1 MTKAYGYLP
10 KNQRILWIALRIVIL
25 GWGVYGL
32 FHGSVVEFLEAIF
45 AIIFT
50 HLWDFFQIFGKK
62 SFIIEVEASTQT
74 MLSLFIFIAVC
85 IGSTLNNR
93 TTFEHF
99 DIVTHCASGVLSA
112 WFGYD
117 FANIIY
123 RKRGDLGPAMS
134 SLFSLAFALSIA
146 VGWEIYEFSMDKL
159 YGMTLQ
165 KGNTDTMVD
174 FISCAVGAVITM
186 LFVSFLRNG
195 IIGKNKEKVKEE
207 QNTAVPT
214 LCYDLPVG
222 VVVACILAFAVALYK
237 TYGCFSLIPNFL
249 IMDVY
254 GDTFLQKLPTM
265 LICLAFGAY
274 WILICVI
281 FMCKA
286 LKIFDYKFKCE
297 KTLTIVAFVAG
308 FVMLFAQ
315 GLDFSPINYGMFMFS
330 FALLLGTFHGY
341 KVPHKIFF
349 GLAILFTFIFGI
361 SGIISV
367 VDYYD
372 NTSTDKIQ
380 IYAFVSRLVSAL
392 IFYIFYGLLEKFSS
406 EYEGIE
412 E

>member
-10 KNQRILWIALRIVIL
+10 KNQRILWLALRIVIL
-25 GWGVYGL
+25 CCGVYGL

-99 DIVTHCASGVLSA
+99 DIVTHFASGVLSA

-134 SLFSLAFALSIA
+134 SLFSLAFSLSIA

-174 FISCAVGAVITM
+174 FISCAVGSVITM
-186 LFVSFLRNG
+186 LFVAFLRNG

-207 QNTAVPT
+207 RRLENEKR
-214 LCYDLPVG
+214 LLKDK
-222 VVVACILAFAVALYK
+222 LY
-237 TYGCFSLIPNFL
+237 L
-249 IMDVY
+249 
-254 GDTFLQKLPTM
+254 
-265 LICLAFGAY
+265 
-274 WILICVI
+274 
-281 FMCKA
+281 
-286 LKIFDYKFKCE
+286 DYINSKEE
-297 KTLTIVAFVAG
+297 K
-308 FVMLFAQ
+308 
-315 GLDFSPINYGMFMFS
+315 
-330 FALLLGTFHGY
+330 
-341 KVPHKIFF
+341 
-349 GLAILFTFIFGI
+349 
-361 SGIISV
+361 
-367 VDYYD
+367 
-372 NTSTDKIQ
+372 
-380 IYAFVSRLVSAL
+380 
-392 IFYIFYGLLEKFSS
+392 
-406 EYEGIE
+406 
-412 E
+412 

>member
-174 FISCAVGAVITM
+174 FISCAVGAVVTM
-186 LFVSFLRNG
+186 LFVAFLRNG
-195 IIGKNKEKVKEE
+195 IIGKNKEQVKEE
-207 QNTAVPT
+207 RRLENEKR
-214 LCYDLPVG
+214 LLKDK
-222 VVVACILAFAVALYK
+222 LYAE
-237 TYGCFSLIPNFL
+237 Y
-249 IMDVY
+249 
-254 GDTFLQKLPTM
+254 
-265 LICLAFGAY
+265 
-274 WILICVI
+274 
-281 FMCKA
+281 
-286 LKIFDYKFKCE
+286 
-297 KTLTIVAFVAG
+297 
-308 FVMLFAQ
+308 
-315 GLDFSPINYGMFMFS
+315 INS
-330 FALLLGTFHGY
+330 
-341 KVPHKIFF
+341 K
-349 GLAILFTFIFGI
+349 
-361 SGIISV
+361 
-367 VDYYD
+367 
-372 NTSTDKIQ
+372 
-380 IYAFVSRLVSAL
+380 
-392 IFYIFYGLLEKFSS
+392 
-406 EYEGIE
+406 E
-412 E
+412 ED

>member
-186 LFVSFLRNG
+186 LFVAFLRNG
-195 IIGKNKEKVKEE
+195 IIGKDKEKVKEE
-207 QNTAVPT
+207 RRLQNEKR
-214 LCYDLPVG
+214 LLKDK
-222 VVVACILAFAVALYK
+222 LY
-237 TYGCFSLIPNFL
+237 
-249 IMDVY
+249 
-254 GDTFLQKLPTM
+254 
-265 LICLAFGAY
+265 A
-274 WILICVI
+274 
-281 FMCKA
+281 
-286 LKIFDYKFKCE
+286 DYIKSK
-297 KTLTIVAFVAG
+297 
-308 FVMLFAQ
+308 
-315 GLDFSPINYGMFMFS
+315 
-330 FALLLGTFHGY
+330 
-341 KVPHKIFF
+341 
-349 GLAILFTFIFGI
+349 
-361 SGIISV
+361 
-367 VDYYD
+367 
-372 NTSTDKIQ
+372 
-380 IYAFVSRLVSAL
+380 
-392 IFYIFYGLLEKFSS
+392 
-406 EYEGIE
+406 E
-412 E
+412 ED

>member
-10 KNQRILWIALRIVIL
+10 KNQRILWLALRIIIL

-74 MLSLFIFIAVC
+74 MLTLFIFIAVC
-85 IGSTLNNR
+85 VGSTLNNR

-99 DIVTHCASGVLSA
+99 DIVTHFASGVLSA

-186 LFVSFLRNG
+186 LFVAFLRNG
-195 IIGKNKEKVKEE
+195 IIGKNKEQVKEE
-207 QNTAVPT
+207 RRFENEKR
-214 LCYDLPVG
+214 LLKDK
-222 VVVACILAFAVALYK
+222 LY
-237 TYGCFSLIPNFL
+237 L
-249 IMDVY
+249 
-254 GDTFLQKLPTM
+254 
-265 LICLAFGAY
+265 
-274 WILICVI
+274 
-281 FMCKA
+281 
-286 LKIFDYKFKCE
+286 DYINSKEE
-297 KTLTIVAFVAG
+297 K
-308 FVMLFAQ
+308 
-315 GLDFSPINYGMFMFS
+315 
-330 FALLLGTFHGY
+330 
-341 KVPHKIFF
+341 
-349 GLAILFTFIFGI
+349 
-361 SGIISV
+361 
-367 VDYYD
+367 
-372 NTSTDKIQ
+372 
-380 IYAFVSRLVSAL
+380 
-392 IFYIFYGLLEKFSS
+392 
-406 EYEGIE
+406 
-412 E
+412 

>member
-74 MLSLFIFIAVC
+74 MLSLFMFIAVC

-207 QNTAVPT
+207 RRLENEKR
-214 LCYDLPVG
+214 LLKDK
-222 VVVACILAFAVALYK
+222 LYAE
-237 TYGCFSLIPNFL
+237 Y
-249 IMDVY
+249 
-254 GDTFLQKLPTM
+254 
-265 LICLAFGAY
+265 
-274 WILICVI
+274 
-281 FMCKA
+281 
-286 LKIFDYKFKCE
+286 
-297 KTLTIVAFVAG
+297 
-308 FVMLFAQ
+308 
-315 GLDFSPINYGMFMFS
+315 INS
-330 FALLLGTFHGY
+330 
-341 KVPHKIFF
+341 K
-349 GLAILFTFIFGI
+349 
-361 SGIISV
+361 
-367 VDYYD
+367 
-372 NTSTDKIQ
+372 
-380 IYAFVSRLVSAL
+380 
-392 IFYIFYGLLEKFSS
+392 
-406 EYEGIE
+406 E
-412 E
+412 EN

>member
-10 KNQRILWIALRIVIL
+10 KNQRILWIALRIIIL
-25 GWGVYGL
+25 CWGVYGL

-174 FISCAVGAVITM
+174 FISCAIGAVVTM
-186 LFVSFLRNG
+186 LLVAFYRNG
-195 IIGKNKEKVKEE
+195 IIGKNKEQVKEE
-207 QNTAVPT
+207 RRLENEKR
-214 LCYDLPVG
+214 LLKDK
-222 VVVACILAFAVALYK
+222 LY
-237 TYGCFSLIPNFL
+237 L
-249 IMDVY
+249 
-254 GDTFLQKLPTM
+254 
-265 LICLAFGAY
+265 
-274 WILICVI
+274 
-281 FMCKA
+281 
-286 LKIFDYKFKCE
+286 DYIKSK
-297 KTLTIVAFVAG
+297 
-308 FVMLFAQ
+308 
-315 GLDFSPINYGMFMFS
+315 
-330 FALLLGTFHGY
+330 
-341 KVPHKIFF
+341 
-349 GLAILFTFIFGI
+349 
-361 SGIISV
+361 
-367 VDYYD
+367 
-372 NTSTDKIQ
+372 
-380 IYAFVSRLVSAL
+380 
-392 IFYIFYGLLEKFSS
+392 
-406 EYEGIE
+406 E
-412 E
+412 ED

>member
-1 MTKAYGYLP
+1 MTKSYGYLP
-10 KNQRILWIALRIVIL
+10 KNQRILWISLRIVIL

-195 IIGKNKEKVKEE
+195 IIGKNKEKAKEE
-207 QNTAVPT
+207 RRLENEKR
-214 LCYDLPVG
+214 LLKDK
-222 VVVACILAFAVALYK
+222 LYAE
-237 TYGCFSLIPNFL
+237 Y
-249 IMDVY
+249 
-254 GDTFLQKLPTM
+254 
-265 LICLAFGAY
+265 
-274 WILICVI
+274 
-281 FMCKA
+281 
-286 LKIFDYKFKCE
+286 
-297 KTLTIVAFVAG
+297 
-308 FVMLFAQ
+308 
-315 GLDFSPINYGMFMFS
+315 INS
-330 FALLLGTFHGY
+330 
-341 KVPHKIFF
+341 K
-349 GLAILFTFIFGI
+349 
-361 SGIISV
+361 
-367 VDYYD
+367 
-372 NTSTDKIQ
+372 
-380 IYAFVSRLVSAL
+380 
-392 IFYIFYGLLEKFSS
+392 
-406 EYEGIE
+406 E
-412 E
+412 EN

>member
-174 FISCAVGAVITM
+174 FISCAVGAVVTM
-186 LFVSFLRNG
+186 LFVAFLRNG
-195 IIGKNKEKVKEE
+195 VIGKNKEKVKEE
-207 QNTAVPT
+207 RRLENEKR
-214 LCYDLPVG
+214 LLKDK
-222 VVVACILAFAVALYK
+222 LYAE
-237 TYGCFSLIPNFL
+237 Y
-249 IMDVY
+249 
-254 GDTFLQKLPTM
+254 
-265 LICLAFGAY
+265 
-274 WILICVI
+274 
-281 FMCKA
+281 
-286 LKIFDYKFKCE
+286 
-297 KTLTIVAFVAG
+297 
-308 FVMLFAQ
+308 
-315 GLDFSPINYGMFMFS
+315 INS
-330 FALLLGTFHGY
+330 
-341 KVPHKIFF
+341 K
-349 GLAILFTFIFGI
+349 
-361 SGIISV
+361 
-367 VDYYD
+367 
-372 NTSTDKIQ
+372 
-380 IYAFVSRLVSAL
+380 
-392 IFYIFYGLLEKFSS
+392 
-406 EYEGIE
+406 E
-412 E
+412 EN

>member
-10 KNQRILWIALRIVIL
+10 KNQRILWIALRIIIL

-99 DIVTHCASGVLSA
+99 DIVTHFASGVLSA

-146 VGWEIYEFSMDKL
+146 VGWEIYEFSMDML

-186 LFVSFLRNG
+186 LFVAFLRNG
-195 IIGKNKEKVKEE
+195 IIGKNKEEIKEIRRLENEKRLLKDKLYAEYISSKEE
-207 QNTAVPT
+207 
-214 LCYDLPVG
+214 D
-222 VVVACILAFAVALYK
+222 
-237 TYGCFSLIPNFL
+237 
-249 IMDVY
+249 
-254 GDTFLQKLPTM
+254 
-265 LICLAFGAY
+265 
-274 WILICVI
+274 
-281 FMCKA
+281 
-286 LKIFDYKFKCE
+286 
-297 KTLTIVAFVAG
+297 
-308 FVMLFAQ
+308 
-315 GLDFSPINYGMFMFS
+315 
-330 FALLLGTFHGY
+330 
-341 KVPHKIFF
+341 
-349 GLAILFTFIFGI
+349 
-361 SGIISV
+361 
-367 VDYYD
+367 
-372 NTSTDKIQ
+372 
-380 IYAFVSRLVSAL
+380 
-392 IFYIFYGLLEKFSS
+392 
-406 EYEGIE
+406 
-412 E
+412 

>member
-10 KNQRILWIALRIVIL
+10 KNQRILWIALRIIIL

-146 VGWEIYEFSMDKL
+146 VGWEIYEFSMDML

-186 LFVSFLRNG
+186 LFVAFLRNG
-195 IIGKNKEKVKEE
+195 IIGKNKEEIKEIRRLENEKRLLKDKLYAEYISSKEE
-207 QNTAVPT
+207 
-214 LCYDLPVG
+214 D
-222 VVVACILAFAVALYK
+222 
-237 TYGCFSLIPNFL
+237 
-249 IMDVY
+249 
-254 GDTFLQKLPTM
+254 
-265 LICLAFGAY
+265 
-274 WILICVI
+274 
-281 FMCKA
+281 
-286 LKIFDYKFKCE
+286 
-297 KTLTIVAFVAG
+297 
-308 FVMLFAQ
+308 
-315 GLDFSPINYGMFMFS
+315 
-330 FALLLGTFHGY
+330 
-341 KVPHKIFF
+341 
-349 GLAILFTFIFGI
+349 
-361 SGIISV
+361 
-367 VDYYD
+367 
-372 NTSTDKIQ
+372 
-380 IYAFVSRLVSAL
+380 
-392 IFYIFYGLLEKFSS
+392 
-406 EYEGIE
+406 
-412 E
+412 

>member
-10 KNQRILWIALRIVIL
+10 KNQRILWLALRIIIL

-74 MLSLFIFIAVC
+74 MLTLFIFIAVC
-85 IGSTLNNR
+85 VGSTLNNR

-99 DIVTHCASGVLSA
+99 DIVTHFASGVLSA

-186 LFVSFLRNG
+186 LFVAFLRNG

-207 QNTAVPT
+207 RHFENEKR
-214 LCYDLPVG
+214 LLKDK
-222 VVVACILAFAVALYK
+222 LY
-237 TYGCFSLIPNFL
+237 L
-249 IMDVY
+249 
-254 GDTFLQKLPTM
+254 
-265 LICLAFGAY
+265 
-274 WILICVI
+274 
-281 FMCKA
+281 
-286 LKIFDYKFKCE
+286 DYINSKEE
-297 KTLTIVAFVAG
+297 K
-308 FVMLFAQ
+308 
-315 GLDFSPINYGMFMFS
+315 
-330 FALLLGTFHGY
+330 
-341 KVPHKIFF
+341 
-349 GLAILFTFIFGI
+349 
-361 SGIISV
+361 
-367 VDYYD
+367 
-372 NTSTDKIQ
+372 
-380 IYAFVSRLVSAL
+380 
-392 IFYIFYGLLEKFSS
+392 
-406 EYEGIE
+406 
-412 E
+412 

>member
-10 KNQRILWIALRIVIL
+10 KNQRILWIALRIIIL

-165 KGNTDTMVD
+165 KGNIDTMVD
-174 FISCAVGAVITM
+174 FISCAVGAVVTM
-186 LFVSFLRNG
+186 LFVAFLRNG
-195 IIGKNKEKVKEE
+195 IIGKNKEQVKEE
-207 QNTAVPT
+207 RRLENEKR
-214 LCYDLPVG
+214 LLKDK
-222 VVVACILAFAVALYK
+222 LY
-237 TYGCFSLIPNFL
+237 L
-249 IMDVY
+249 
-254 GDTFLQKLPTM
+254 
-265 LICLAFGAY
+265 
-274 WILICVI
+274 
-281 FMCKA
+281 
-286 LKIFDYKFKCE
+286 DYIKSK
-297 KTLTIVAFVAG
+297 
-308 FVMLFAQ
+308 
-315 GLDFSPINYGMFMFS
+315 
-330 FALLLGTFHGY
+330 
-341 KVPHKIFF
+341 
-349 GLAILFTFIFGI
+349 
-361 SGIISV
+361 
-367 VDYYD
+367 
-372 NTSTDKIQ
+372 
-380 IYAFVSRLVSAL
+380 
-392 IFYIFYGLLEKFSS
+392 
-406 EYEGIE
+406 E
-412 E
+412 ED

>member
-10 KNQRILWIALRIVIL
+10 KNQRILWLTLRIVIL
-25 GWGVYGL
+25 GWGIYGL

-186 LFVSFLRNG
+186 LLVAFLRNG

-207 QNTAVPT
+207 RRFENEKR
-214 LCYDLPVG
+214 LLKDK
-222 VVVACILAFAVALYK
+222 LY
-237 TYGCFSLIPNFL
+237 L
-249 IMDVY
+249 
-254 GDTFLQKLPTM
+254 
-265 LICLAFGAY
+265 
-274 WILICVI
+274 
-281 FMCKA
+281 
-286 LKIFDYKFKCE
+286 DYINSKE
-297 KTLTIVAFVAG
+297 K
-308 FVMLFAQ
+308 
-315 GLDFSPINYGMFMFS
+315 
-330 FALLLGTFHGY
+330 
-341 KVPHKIFF
+341 K
-349 GLAILFTFIFGI
+349 
-361 SGIISV
+361 
-367 VDYYD
+367 
-372 NTSTDKIQ
+372 
-380 IYAFVSRLVSAL
+380 
-392 IFYIFYGLLEKFSS
+392 
-406 EYEGIE
+406 
-412 E
+412 

>member
-10 KNQRILWIALRIVIL
+10 KNQRILWIALRIIIL

-174 FISCAVGAVITM
+174 FISCAIGAVVTM
-186 LFVSFLRNG
+186 LLVAFYRNG
-195 IIGKNKEKVKEE
+195 IIGKNKEQVKEE
-207 QNTAVPT
+207 RRLENEKR
-214 LCYDLPVG
+214 LLKDK
-222 VVVACILAFAVALYK
+222 LY
-237 TYGCFSLIPNFL
+237 L
-249 IMDVY
+249 
-254 GDTFLQKLPTM
+254 
-265 LICLAFGAY
+265 
-274 WILICVI
+274 
-281 FMCKA
+281 
-286 LKIFDYKFKCE
+286 DYIKSK
-297 KTLTIVAFVAG
+297 
-308 FVMLFAQ
+308 
-315 GLDFSPINYGMFMFS
+315 
-330 FALLLGTFHGY
+330 
-341 KVPHKIFF
+341 
-349 GLAILFTFIFGI
+349 
-361 SGIISV
+361 
-367 VDYYD
+367 
-372 NTSTDKIQ
+372 
-380 IYAFVSRLVSAL
+380 
-392 IFYIFYGLLEKFSS
+392 
-406 EYEGIE
+406 E
-412 E
+412 ED

>member
-25 GWGVYGL
+25 IWGVYGL

-146 VGWEIYEFSMDKL
+146 VGWEIYEFSMDML

-186 LFVSFLRNG
+186 LFVAFLRNG
-195 IIGKNKEKVKEE
+195 IIGKNKEQVKEE
-207 QNTAVPT
+207 RRLENEKR
-214 LCYDLPVG
+214 LLKDK
-222 VVVACILAFAVALYK
+222 LY
-237 TYGCFSLIPNFL
+237 L
-249 IMDVY
+249 
-254 GDTFLQKLPTM
+254 
-265 LICLAFGAY
+265 
-274 WILICVI
+274 
-281 FMCKA
+281 
-286 LKIFDYKFKCE
+286 DYIKSK
-297 KTLTIVAFVAG
+297 
-308 FVMLFAQ
+308 
-315 GLDFSPINYGMFMFS
+315 
-330 FALLLGTFHGY
+330 
-341 KVPHKIFF
+341 
-349 GLAILFTFIFGI
+349 
-361 SGIISV
+361 
-367 VDYYD
+367 
-372 NTSTDKIQ
+372 
-380 IYAFVSRLVSAL
+380 
-392 IFYIFYGLLEKFSS
+392 
-406 EYEGIE
+406 E
-412 E
+412 ED

>member
-174 FISCAVGAVITM
+174 FISCAVGAVVTM
-186 LFVSFLRNG
+186 LFVAFLRNG

-207 QNTAVPT
+207 RRLENEKR
-214 LCYDLPVG
+214 LLKDK
-222 VVVACILAFAVALYK
+222 LY
-237 TYGCFSLIPNFL
+237 L
-249 IMDVY
+249 
-254 GDTFLQKLPTM
+254 
-265 LICLAFGAY
+265 
-274 WILICVI
+274 
-281 FMCKA
+281 
-286 LKIFDYKFKCE
+286 DYIKSK
-297 KTLTIVAFVAG
+297 
-308 FVMLFAQ
+308 
-315 GLDFSPINYGMFMFS
+315 
-330 FALLLGTFHGY
+330 
-341 KVPHKIFF
+341 
-349 GLAILFTFIFGI
+349 
-361 SGIISV
+361 
-367 VDYYD
+367 
-372 NTSTDKIQ
+372 
-380 IYAFVSRLVSAL
+380 
-392 IFYIFYGLLEKFSS
+392 
-406 EYEGIE
+406 E
-412 E
+412 ED

>member
-10 KNQRILWIALRIVIL
+10 KNQKILWLALRIIIL
-25 GWGVYGL
+25 CWGVYGL

-99 DIVTHCASGVLSA
+99 DIVTHFASGVLSA

-134 SLFSLAFALSIA
+134 SLFSLAFSLSIA

-174 FISCAVGAVITM
+174 FISCAVGSVITM
-186 LFVSFLRNG
+186 LFVAFLRNG
-195 IIGKNKEKVKEE
+195 IIGKNKEKVKKERRLENEKRLLKDKLYLDYINSKEE
-207 QNTAVPT
+207 
-214 LCYDLPVG
+214 
-222 VVVACILAFAVALYK
+222 K
-237 TYGCFSLIPNFL
+237 
-249 IMDVY
+249 
-254 GDTFLQKLPTM
+254 
-265 LICLAFGAY
+265 
-274 WILICVI
+274 
-281 FMCKA
+281 
-286 LKIFDYKFKCE
+286 
-297 KTLTIVAFVAG
+297 
-308 FVMLFAQ
+308 
-315 GLDFSPINYGMFMFS
+315 
-330 FALLLGTFHGY
+330 
-341 KVPHKIFF
+341 
-349 GLAILFTFIFGI
+349 
-361 SGIISV
+361 
-367 VDYYD
+367 
-372 NTSTDKIQ
+372 
-380 IYAFVSRLVSAL
+380 
-392 IFYIFYGLLEKFSS
+392 
-406 EYEGIE
+406 
-412 E
+412 

>member
-10 KNQRILWIALRIVIL
+10 KNQRILWLALRIIIL

-74 MLSLFIFIAVC
+74 MLTLFIFIAVC
-85 IGSTLNNR
+85 VGSTLNNR

-186 LFVSFLRNG
+186 LFVAFLRNG

-207 QNTAVPT
+207 RRFENEKR
-214 LCYDLPVG
+214 LLKDK
-222 VVVACILAFAVALYK
+222 LY
-237 TYGCFSLIPNFL
+237 L
-249 IMDVY
+249 
-254 GDTFLQKLPTM
+254 
-265 LICLAFGAY
+265 
-274 WILICVI
+274 
-281 FMCKA
+281 
-286 LKIFDYKFKCE
+286 DYINSKEE
-297 KTLTIVAFVAG
+297 K
-308 FVMLFAQ
+308 
-315 GLDFSPINYGMFMFS
+315 
-330 FALLLGTFHGY
+330 
-341 KVPHKIFF
+341 
-349 GLAILFTFIFGI
+349 
-361 SGIISV
+361 
-367 VDYYD
+367 
-372 NTSTDKIQ
+372 
-380 IYAFVSRLVSAL
+380 
-392 IFYIFYGLLEKFSS
+392 
-406 EYEGIE
+406 
-412 E
+412 

>member
-10 KNQRILWIALRIVIL
+10 KNQRILWLTLRIVIL
-25 GWGVYGL
+25 CWGVYGL

-207 QNTAVPT
+207 RRLENEKR
-214 LCYDLPVG
+214 LLKDK
-222 VVVACILAFAVALYK
+222 LYAE
-237 TYGCFSLIPNFL
+237 Y
-249 IMDVY
+249 
-254 GDTFLQKLPTM
+254 
-265 LICLAFGAY
+265 
-274 WILICVI
+274 
-281 FMCKA
+281 
-286 LKIFDYKFKCE
+286 
-297 KTLTIVAFVAG
+297 
-308 FVMLFAQ
+308 
-315 GLDFSPINYGMFMFS
+315 INS
-330 FALLLGTFHGY
+330 
-341 KVPHKIFF
+341 K
-349 GLAILFTFIFGI
+349 
-361 SGIISV
+361 
-367 VDYYD
+367 
-372 NTSTDKIQ
+372 
-380 IYAFVSRLVSAL
+380 
-392 IFYIFYGLLEKFSS
+392 
-406 EYEGIE
+406 E
-412 E
+412 ED

>member
-195 IIGKNKEKVKEE
+195 VIGKNKEKVKEE
-207 QNTAVPT
+207 RRLQNEKR
-214 LCYDLPVG
+214 LLKDK
-222 VVVACILAFAVALYK
+222 LYAE
-237 TYGCFSLIPNFL
+237 Y
-249 IMDVY
+249 
-254 GDTFLQKLPTM
+254 
-265 LICLAFGAY
+265 
-274 WILICVI
+274 
-281 FMCKA
+281 
-286 LKIFDYKFKCE
+286 
-297 KTLTIVAFVAG
+297 
-308 FVMLFAQ
+308 
-315 GLDFSPINYGMFMFS
+315 INS
-330 FALLLGTFHGY
+330 
-341 KVPHKIFF
+341 K
-349 GLAILFTFIFGI
+349 
-361 SGIISV
+361 
-367 VDYYD
+367 
-372 NTSTDKIQ
+372 
-380 IYAFVSRLVSAL
+380 
-392 IFYIFYGLLEKFSS
+392 
-406 EYEGIE
+406 E
-412 E
+412 ED

>member
-10 KNQRILWIALRIVIL
+10 KNQRILWISLRIVIL

-85 IGSTLNNR
+85 IGSALNNR

-146 VGWEIYEFSMDKL
+146 VGWEIYEFSMDKI

-195 IIGKNKEKVKEE
+195 IIGKNKEKAKEE
-207 QNTAVPT
+207 RRLENEKR
-214 LCYDLPVG
+214 LLKDK
-222 VVVACILAFAVALYK
+222 LYAE
-237 TYGCFSLIPNFL
+237 Y
-249 IMDVY
+249 
-254 GDTFLQKLPTM
+254 
-265 LICLAFGAY
+265 
-274 WILICVI
+274 
-281 FMCKA
+281 
-286 LKIFDYKFKCE
+286 
-297 KTLTIVAFVAG
+297 
-308 FVMLFAQ
+308 
-315 GLDFSPINYGMFMFS
+315 INS
-330 FALLLGTFHGY
+330 
-341 KVPHKIFF
+341 K
-349 GLAILFTFIFGI
+349 
-361 SGIISV
+361 
-367 VDYYD
+367 
-372 NTSTDKIQ
+372 
-380 IYAFVSRLVSAL
+380 
-392 IFYIFYGLLEKFSS
+392 
-406 EYEGIE
+406 E
-412 E
+412 EN

>member
-195 IIGKNKEKVKEE
+195 VIGKNKEKVKEE
-207 QNTAVPT
+207 RRLQNEKR
-214 LCYDLPVG
+214 LLKDK
-222 VVVACILAFAVALYK
+222 LY
-237 TYGCFSLIPNFL
+237 
-249 IMDVY
+249 
-254 GDTFLQKLPTM
+254 
-265 LICLAFGAY
+265 A
-274 WILICVI
+274 
-281 FMCKA
+281 
-286 LKIFDYKFKCE
+286 E
-297 KTLTIVAFVAG
+297 
-308 FVMLFAQ
+308 
-315 GLDFSPINYGMFMFS
+315 
-330 FALLLGTFHGY
+330 
-341 KVPHKIFF
+341 
-349 GLAILFTFIFGI
+349 
-361 SGIISV
+361 
-367 VDYYD
+367 
-372 NTSTDKIQ
+372 
-380 IYAFVSRLVSAL
+380 
-392 IFYIFYGLLEKFSS
+392 YIDSK
-406 EYEGIE
+406 E
-412 E
+412 EN